1 MSRIVLSAQKLLEVP
16 VETLWETLSGEFDIQ
31 FEDGILENVSEGTTI
46 YSAYIWEFMRRFPG
60 MPILKRHHLN
70 SVIGNKWV
78 SVDNTNKLL
87 GNVVWDLYDF
97 VVYGIDPRDEDN
109 KNRTQN
115 PMFARIDPIEF
126 KETLA
131 SLVWETINKMYN
143 DLSVRCSEWILGI
156 SIEDLVEI
164 VTYPPI
170 KALLDAAP
178 LMPTQNMIDDIYAK
192 LKDVFYN
199 DPAIAHNAL
208 TKLVKSETINEGQL
222 YQCVGV
228 RGFIT
233 DIDSRLFNPPIMRN
247 LTQGIIS
254 AYDSQIES
262 RSAAKALAYSEE
274 PLEQSEYYSR
284 RQQQISQI
292 LRNLHETDCGTT
304 NGTSWLVDEED
315 LKHLEGK
322 NYYDAQGVLRY
333 VKSTDKHLVG
343 KTIKMRSVFNCEHPD
358 PYGVC
363 SVCFGQLSLAVFKES
378 SLGQDTAVSMLS
390 DIGQKVLSTK
400 HLDGTSKI
408 DSVEIDLAS
417 KHYLRVGRDGSSY
430 VLSPDLKNATK
441 ILLVFEPHT
450 VPGFTDIKSCRTTA
464 ELFLSRV
471 SRMNKVG
478 IIVTERNRETAVEV
492 EIGLKK
498 RPASLSFDII
508 NLIRERG
515 WSVNDNGDYVVD
527 ITGVEVNSK
536 IFTVPLRHF
545 NMGDQAKAI
554 AALLESRTEDIKV
567 RDEETSVTEFISEL
581 YETVNSKLS
590 VNYAVLEAI
599 TYSTMIVSAKEEDY
613 SLPKPWTEQGLG
625 VKNRTFRRR
634 SASAEMAYQGQQD
647 AILDPI
653 RYNLTNVPD
662 HQMDVF
668 IDPAGVI
675 AHIQNKS

>member
-1 MSRIVLSAQKLLEVP
+1 MTRPTLSANKLIQVP
-16 VETLWETLSGEFDIQ
+16 VEELWETLNGHFDLQ
-31 FEDGILENVSEGTTI
+31 FDDGILEDVNEGTTI
-46 YSAYIWEFMRRFPG
+46 YSAYIWDFMRKFPG
-60 MPILKRHHLN
+60 MPILKRYHLN
-70 SVIGNKWV
+70 SVIGKKWV
-78 SVDNTNKLL
+78 SVNTTNTLL
-87 GNVVWDLYDF
+87 SNVVWDLYDF
-97 VVYGIDPRDEDN
+97 VVYGIDPRDEDAR
-109 KNRTQN
+109 NRVQN
-115 PMFARIDPIEF
+115 PMFAKVDPVEF

-131 SLVWETINKMYN
+131 RHVWDTINKMYN

-164 VTYPPI
+164 VNYPPI
-170 KALLDAAP
+170 KELLDMAP
-178 LMPTQNMIDDIYAK
+178 TMPTQDMIDTIYAK
-192 LKDVFYN
+192 LKDVLFN
-199 DPAIAHNAL
+199 DPAVAHNAL
-208 TKLVKSETINEGQL
+208 TKMVKSETINEGQL

-228 RGFIT
+228 RGFIA
-233 DIDSRLFNPPIMRN
+233 DIDSRVFNPAIMRN
-247 LTQGIIS
+247 LTQGIVN
-254 AYDSQIES
+254 AYESQIES

-284 RQQQISQI
+284 RQQLVSQI
-292 LRNLHETDCGTT
+292 LRNMHETDCGTT

-322 NYYDAQGVLRY
+322 NYYDDEGVLRY
-333 VKSTDKHLVG
+333 VRSTDKHLIG

-378 SLGQDTAVSMLS
+378 NLGQDTSVSMLS

-400 HLDGTSKI
+400 HLDGTSKV
-408 DSVEIDLAS
+408 DSVSIDMLG

-441 ILLVFEPHT
+441 ILLVFDPYT
-450 VPGFTDIKSCRTTA
+450 VPGFTDIRNCKSTA

-478 IIVTERNRETAVEV
+478 FIVTERGRTTAAEL

-515 WSVNDNGDYVVD
+515 WTIDDKGQYIVD
-527 ITGVEVNSK
+527 ITGTEVNAK

-554 AALLESRTEDIKV
+554 AALLESRTEDVKV

-613 SLPKPWTEQGLG
+613 SLPKPWTEHGLG

-634 SASAEMAYQGQQD
+634 SSSTEMAYQGQQD

-662 HQMDVF
+662 HQTDVF
-668 IDPAGVI
+668 IEPAAVLEH
-675 AHIQNKS
+675 ASKK